1 MKCDSIFRIWVYKD
15 KIMLPCSSIYFL
27 QGGTQVEDAC
37 TFEGWCQVDD
47 DYKDEI
53 EVDCDLMQYI
63 DVIDNNGYKIY
74 ENDIV
79 RCYGGES
86 AQGYYEHDDIIIID
100 SITNWQTIGLV
111 SESDNVEVIGNIYE
125 NPELLKMCS
134 NNK

>member
-1 MKCDSIFRIWVYKD
+1 M
-15 KIMLPCSSIYFL
+15 
-27 QGGTQVEDAC
+27 
-37 TFEGWCQVDD
+37 
-47 DYKDEI
+47 
-53 EVDCDLMQYI
+53 
-63 DVIDNNGYKIY
+63 
-74 ENDIV
+74 
-79 RCYGGES
+79 RCYDGES

>member
-1 MKCDSIFRIWVYKD
+1 MRRAIPITIKEALEFVK
-15 KIMLPCSSIYFL
+15 
-27 QGGTQVEDAC
+27 
-37 TFEGWCQVDD
+37 
-47 DYKDEI
+47 
-53 EVDCDLMQYI
+53 
-63 DVIDNNGYKIY
+63 NN
-74 ENDIV
+74 IV